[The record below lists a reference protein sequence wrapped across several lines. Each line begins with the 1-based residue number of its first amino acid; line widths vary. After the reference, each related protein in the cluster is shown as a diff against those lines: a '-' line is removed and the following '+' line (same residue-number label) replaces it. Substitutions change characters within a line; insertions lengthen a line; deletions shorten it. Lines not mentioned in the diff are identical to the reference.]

1 MGAHAGRIR
10 GPDGGEQ
17 PDRRRGRPDR
27 DERGDANG
35 RDGGRH
41 ADDRRPHGAR
51 GPRRG
56 GSCGGRGVPAP
67 PASLLRVPVVRPA
80 KGHMPRPPLRTVVGA
95 NRYRR
100 QSGRPEIGPEGQ
112 RTLGRSVAVVV
123 GLGALG
129 SVAADLLARAG
140 VGRLRVVDRDVVELV
155 NLQRPTLYSEGDLD
169 RPKAEA
175 AAERLK
181 AVNADIDVE
190 GIAKDVH
197 SASVRDLLR
206 RADVIVDGTDNLETR
221 FLLNEAAVDGGFP
234 FVYGGAIATYGMV
247 FAIRSPDTACFRC
260 LTPKTPAPGSLPTC
274 ETAGIFNAVSAMV
287 GAIQAGEVLRMLLG
301 HAPSGD
307 LLVVDGWLPDIQRI
321 HVARRPDCRACGTK
335 EYEFHRAR
343 RSQVLASLCCRA

>member
-1 MGAHAGRIR
+1 M
-10 GPDGGEQ
+10 
-17 PDRRRGRPDR
+17 
-27 DERGDANG
+27 
-35 RDGGRH
+35 
-41 ADDRRPHGAR
+41 
-51 GPRRG
+51 
-56 GSCGGRGVPAP
+56 
-67 PASLLRVPVVRPA
+67 RPA

-100 QSGRPEIGPEGQ
+100 QSVLPEIGPEGQ

-140 VGRLRVVDRDVVELV
+140 VGRLRVVDRDIVELV
-155 NLQRPTLYSEGDLD
+155 NLQRQTLYSEGDLD

-335 EYEFHRAR
+335 EYEFLRAR
-343 RSQVLASLCCRA
+343 RSQVLASLCGRDTVSLDPLHSGSVDLDVLARRLRKLGKARRAGSVLVADVEGRHITIFPDGRALIRGVTNETEARSVYAKYVGI